1 MTMPAPAKDRP
12 MKAATAPAIV
22 QPTISDAD
30 FLKFREF
37 FYRKT
42 GIHFEESKR
51 YFVDKR
57 LIERI
62 EATGSDSF
70 RAYFIALRF
79 EADGRELQQLV
90 NLMTVNETY
99 FFRESYLLE
108 RWRHIDDYEVETF
121 PTLLIQ
127 RHEAVL
133 FFGAMLPHHDLLQRT
148 LESFH
153 AQTPDE
159 SRHYAHADSLRRSWQ
174 NERNLRQALAR
185 RGDTPTR

>member
-62 EATGSDSF
+62 EATGADSF

-79 EADGRELQQLV
+79 EAERVVKAKVTSAAALPAAELETIKAALRKRFGREV
-90 NLMTVNETY
+90 
-99 FFRESYLLE
+99 
-108 RWRHIDDYEVETF
+108 EVETAIDAS
-121 PTLLIQ
+121 LIG
-127 RHEAVL
+127 
-133 FFGAMLPHHDLLQRT
+133 GALIDAGDVVIDGSIKGKLERLQ
-148 LESFH
+148 S
-153 AQTPDE
+153 
-159 SRHYAHADSLRRSWQ
+159 
-174 NERNLRQALAR
+174 AL
-185 RGDTPTR
+185 TN